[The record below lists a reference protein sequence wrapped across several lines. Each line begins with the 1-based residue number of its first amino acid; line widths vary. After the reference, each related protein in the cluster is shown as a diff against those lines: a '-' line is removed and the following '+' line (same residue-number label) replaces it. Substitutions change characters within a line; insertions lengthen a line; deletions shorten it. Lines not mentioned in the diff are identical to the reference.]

1 MVAPSALRAGTPTTS
16 SSVLTEVRQVSNH
29 KCLCVHV
36 VAAAGAAAA
45 QRRLVPRDAPE
56 RLRLRRLPG
65 LRGGAMA
72 EDGRPGNDRAHAG
85 GEGLVRRALGWED
98 LLQQC
103 LEPSPILDG
112 AVNDRSDAHGK
123 PTLAR
128 QRSLRLVPESY
139 GLSKRTPCAQ
149 WQQPHIIWMTELQ
162 RLHADTSADAAA
174 IVGKMSSVVEATAD
188 FMADF
193 VAPPPAGMGKA
204 SELWIGPPADGGEEG
219 DPVNQTCEIVILSR
233 FACRP
238 SR

>member
-1 MVAPSALRAGTPTTS
+1 
-16 SSVLTEVRQVSNH
+16 
-29 KCLCVHV
+29 
-36 VAAAGAAAA
+36 
-45 QRRLVPRDAPE
+45 
-56 RLRLRRLPG
+56 
-65 LRGGAMA
+65 MA
-72 EDGRPGNDRAHAG
+72 EDGRAGNDRAHAG
-85 GEGLVRRALGWED
+85 GDRLVRRVLGWQH

-112 AVNDRSDAHGK
+112 PVNDRPNAHGK
-123 PTLAR
+123 ATLAR
-128 QRSLRLVPESY
+128 HRSLRLVPEPD

-174 IVGKMSSVVEATAD
+174 IVDKMSSVIEATAD

-219 DPVNQTCEIVILSR
+219 DPVNQTCNPVK
-233 FACRP
+233 
-238 SR
+238 